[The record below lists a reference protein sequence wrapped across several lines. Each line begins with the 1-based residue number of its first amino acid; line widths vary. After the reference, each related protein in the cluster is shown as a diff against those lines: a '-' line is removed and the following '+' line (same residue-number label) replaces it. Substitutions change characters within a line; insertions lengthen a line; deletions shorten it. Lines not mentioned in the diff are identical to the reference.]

1 MEEKLNSI
9 LKTEHP
15 AALAVMTDLGKRLY
29 FPKGV
34 PVQAGQAK
42 KAGCPFNATI
52 GELKGEDGKAL
63 PLPSMSET
71 IVGLSEEEAF
81 LYQAQGGRV
90 DLRQAWARHIA
101 TEVPADGASL
111 PVACMGLTHGLS
123 ICADLFVDSNTDVL
137 LPSPRWGNYDV
148 IFGMRPQGRIH
159 NYSVMKET
167 EDVRASVFN
176 VEGIRAQLQKIEQK
190 GVLVLNIPSNPVG
203 YTPTPKEISELVSVI
218 EESDKPLV
226 IVLDEAYKGMEWEES
241 SVQGS
246 VVKAFAGLNPDRFL
260 VVKVDGATKELFFFG
275 GRIGF
280 VTFLCNPK
288 AAPVLEEKVIASI
301 RSTVSALPSPSQA
314 MVLRALQSD
323 SLDAE
328 VMKIRG
334 LLRRRYQTLKE
345 AMDARQVPYFPFNS
359 AFFVLIR
366 TPNDA
371 EEMRQYLLGKG
382 VGVVS
387 VPSEQAIRVSYS
399 TVSIDSI
406 PQMINIIAD
415 ALDTHA
421 EQGGQQL

>member
-1 MEEKLNSI
+1 MQTKLNEI
-9 LKTEHP
+9 LRVEHP
-15 AALAVMTDLGKRLY
+15 AALTVMTDLGKRLY

-34 PVQAGQAK
+34 PVQAGEAK

-63 PLPSMSET
+63 PLPSMQET
-71 IVGLSEEEAF
+71 IVNLSSEESF
-81 LYQAQGGRV
+81 LYQAQGGRP
-90 DLRQAWARHIA
+90 DLRQAWSSHISA
-101 TEVPADGASL
+101 EMPESYSL

-123 ICADLFVDSNTDVL
+123 ICADLFVDAQTDVL

-159 NYSVMKET
+159 NYTVME
-167 EDVRASVFN
+167 EAPDVRNSGFN
-176 VEGIRAQLQKIEQK
+176 IKGIKEAIANIQHK

-203 YTPTPKEISELVSVI
+203 YTPTSFEVEELLQAI
-218 EESDKPLV
+218 EASTKPMV
-226 IVLDEAYKGMEWEES
+226 IVLDEAYKGMEWESS

-246 VVKAFAGLNPDRFL
+246 IAKSFGNLDPKQFL

-280 VTFLCNPK
+280 VTFLCNEK
-288 AAPVLEEKVIASI
+288 SAPVLEEKVIASI

-314 MVLRALQSD
+314 MVLRALQSKT
-323 SLDAE
+323 LPHE
-328 VMKIRG
+328 VGEIRG
-334 LLRRRYQTLKE
+334 LLRRRYEVLKR
-345 AMDARQVPYFPFNS
+345 AMDERSVPYFPFNS
-359 AFFVLIR
+359 AFFVLVR

-371 EEMRQYLLGKG
+371 EEMRQYLLTKG

-399 TVSIDSI
+399 TVSLDKI
-406 PQMINIIAD
+406 PKMISIIAD
-415 ALDTHA
+415 ALDA
-421 EQGGQQL
+421 FQEKIKA